1 MGDMTVE
8 ELKDKNLWFLWS
20 AKPGK
25 NGKVTKV
32 PFAANGGATG
42 TDDAHKGTWV
52 SFDDAESARNQ
63 FRASGLG
70 LKIPK
75 GFFLLDIDHKDIS
88 DPFAQ
93 LMLSRFSSY
102 AEVSPSGKGI
112 HIIGQCDITKL
123 PVHFDDRRKKLVLD
137 SEYYQKRSDIGL
149 ELYIGDITNRYGT
162 FTGNTINSLPIADC
176 TQAVLTTLDKEMRK
190 KPKAKYSAKRD
201 GGRAVFDIV
210 CDLRKQKNGDKFIRL
225 YDKGDFS
232 EYGSQ
237 SEADAA
243 LCALIAFR
251 TGADPDAIDEV
262 FRSSALYRSK
272 WERDDY
278 RENTINAGIS
288 ACNGVFHRSKMEHP
302 DFIKFNE
309 QTGEPYVSVP
319 LLAKYVR
326 EHLQYILVRDNGKQ
340 GLLKY
345 VYEGGCYRLYA
356 DNMLLGIIK
365 KYIADYDEELV
376 KMSKVNEVLLH
387 ITTDLTYVS
396 QDSLNADEDIINF
409 QNGILKITATDT
421 ELIPHSADILST
433 IQLPCEWSN
442 EDILVK
448 NPFGFQLAGVL
459 VNDAVTREAISKDQ
473 MRKFLKFVH
482 DDVVYCKYYEVVYIL
497 FHTGMRISEFCG
509 LTLKDIDLENRTIN
523 IDHQL
528 QRTSDMRYIIE
539 TTKTDAG
546 TRVLPITEDVAQ
558 MFQAI
563 IEDRNA
569 PKVEKT
575 IDGYSGFLFYDDNG
589 MPLVAMHWQHRF
601 NHMVGRYNDIYRV
614 QMPNITPHVCRH
626 TYCSNMAKSGMNP
639 KTLQYLMGHSDI
651 SVTMNVYTHIGFDDA
666 EEELKRMEEF
676 QKAQAEIEK
685 KNDAKA
691 VSQKMFKVV

>member
-326 EHLQYILVRDNGKQ
+326 EHLQYVLVRDNGKQ

-396 QDSLNADEDIINF
+396 PDSLNADEDIINF

-676 QKAQAEIEK
+676 RKAQAEVEQKKEK
-685 KNDAKA
+685 PM
-691 VSQKMFKVV
+691 SQKMFKVV